1 MLSFEND
8 YSQGAHERILE
19 RLVETNREAASG
31 YGTDP
36 YTARAKE
43 KIRQACGCPD
53 AQVHFL
59 VGGTQTNQNVIDAML
74 AGYEG
79 VVAAETGHVS
89 QHEAGAIE
97 YSGHKVLTITQ
108 NEGKIQAEELQRYLA
123 AFFADENHEHMV
135 FPGIVYISHPTE
147 YGTLY
152 TKSELEAVSAVCK
165 QYDIPLYLDGARLGY
180 ALASYE
186 TDVTLKDIARLC
198 DVFYI
203 GGTKVGALFGEAV
216 VFTNERAPKH
226 FLTRIK
232 QHGALLAKGKVLG
245 IQFDTLFTDDLY
257 LNISRHAIDCAEE
270 MKCIFE
276 EKGYSFYLKSPT
288 NQQFIILENS
298 KMEILKEKVKFSFW
312 EPYDENNTVVR
323 FATSWATTKEDLQAL
338 KVIL

>member
-8 YSQGAHERILE
+8 YSHNAHEKILE
-19 RLVETNREAASG
+19 RLLETNREAASG
-31 YGTDP
+31 YGTDF
-36 YTARAKE
+36 YTESAKE
-43 KIRQACGCPD
+43 KIRQACGCPQ
-53 AQVHFL
+53 AQVYFL

-79 VVAAETGHVS
+79 VVAAESGHVS

-97 YSGHKVLTITQ
+97 YSGHKVLTVMQ
-108 NEGKIQAEELQRYLA
+108 HEGKIPAKELERYLT

-135 FPGIVYISHPTE
+135 FPGMVYISHPTE

-152 TKSELEAVSAVCK
+152 SKAELEALSGLCK

-198 DVFYI
+198 DAFYI

-216 VFTNERAPKH
+216 VFTNQKVPKH
-226 FLTRIK
+226 FVTRMK

-245 IQFDTLFTDDLY
+245 IQFDTLFTDELY
-257 LNISRHAIDCAEE
+257 FSISRHAIDCAEE
-270 MKCIFE
+270 LKRIFE
-276 EKGYSFYLKSPT
+276 EKAYTFYLKSPT
-288 NQQFIILENS
+288 NQQFILLDND
-298 KMEILKEKVKFSFW
+298 KMEILKDKVRFSFW
-312 EPYDENNTVVR
+312 EPYDEKHTIVR
-323 FATSWATTKEDLQAL
+323 FATSWATTKEELNAL
-338 KVIL
+338 RKIL